1 MFNKLLLM
9 TTSVNLMKSYWL
21 LSPRPISVITHEC
34 LRLGNLLGIYS
45 HHLLRERQVENSAS
59 PLLQL
64 RQVSNLSFPTSHL
77 WCQSLQLCRCS
88 L

>member
-45 HHLLRERQVENSAS
+45 YHLLRERQG
-59 PLLQL
+59 
-64 RQVSNLSFPTSHL
+64 
-77 WCQSLQLCRCS
+77 
-88 L
+88 